1 MSVVIETQNL
11 RKVYQMGK
19 VTVHAL
25 RGVDMKVTNGEIVAI
40 FGPSGSGKTT
50 LLNLLGGLDRSSE
63 GKVLIDGTD
72 ISTLNDNS
80 LAEIRLK
87 RVGFV
92 FQFFALLPRLTALQ
106 NVEMPLVL
114 AVVPSSKRRKRAK
127 ELLSLVGLQG
137 RESHRPSELSGGEQQ
152 RVSIARALANDPRY
166 VLLDEPTGNLD
177 QRTGEEIS
185 SLIKVLNQE
194 ERKTFIV
201 VTHDPKIAKVAD
213 RILYLVDG
221 RIAQEAKNFEDI
233 RYF

>member
-1 MSVVIETQNL
+1 VVIETQNL